1 MQRLR
6 LMTLGMGMVV
16 LLSGC
21 TGLSSLM
28 ADLNTR
34 QVQSC
39 VFWQGFAGGGWPGV
53 PQAQVRGVTA
63 TGGVKLDQCTGGM

>member
-1 MQRLR
+1 MCRFILI
-6 LMTLGMGMVV
+6 GVGIF

-28 ADLNTR
+28 QDLNTR

-39 VFWQGFAGGGWPGV
+39 IYWQGFAGGGWPGV
-53 PQAQVRGVTA
+53 PQVQVRGITA
-63 TGGVKLDQCTGGM
+63 TGGVPLKQCAGE